1 MNDVLA
7 RVRAF
12 ATANGYF
19 LVVGAV
25 TIVTVIASIWL
36 AIPARRERALLDA
49 ENNKL
54 EALIK
59 SAGLWVTQ
67 FQPAS
72 SEESAIWQGTASE
85 IASLGV
91 KPSERLTI
99 AQILA
104 RRAEDAGYVGAHI
117 KFIPPGT
124 AANLPARQV
133 AGVSF
138 SPAGYAL
145 QITGSGSLT
154 TLSRFVAALP
164 PAVELQ
170 GISLA
175 GAADGGASTSITL
188 SVFEPAGGNVK

>member
-12 ATANGYF
+12 VKANGYS
-19 LVVGAV
+19 LVIGAV
-25 TIVTVIASIWL
+25 TLVTVVAAMWV
-36 AIPARRERALLDA
+36 AIPARRERAVLDA
-49 ENNKL
+49 ENTKL

-59 SAGLWVTQ
+59 SARLWVTQ

-72 SEESAIWQGTASE
+72 NEESAIWQTTASE
-85 IASLGV
+85 IAALGV

-99 AQILA
+99 AQIVA

-117 KFIPPGT
+117 KFVPPG
-124 AANLPARQV
+124 AGASLPARQV

-138 SPAGYAL
+138 NPAAYAL
-145 QITGSGSLT
+145 EITGSGSLT
-154 TLSRFVAALP
+154 TLNTFVGNLP

-170 GISLA
+170 AISLS
-175 GAADGGASTSITL
+175 GSSDGGASTSITL

>member
-1 MNDVLA
+1 MNDFLA

-12 ATANGYF
+12 GVANGYA
-19 LVVGAV
+19 LVISAV
-25 TIVTVIASIWL
+25 TIVTVIASAWV
-36 AIPARRERALLDA
+36 AIPARKERALLAA

-72 SEESAIWQGTASE
+72 NEESAIWQSTASE
-85 IASLGV
+85 IAALGV

-99 AQILA
+99 AQIVA

-117 KFIPPGT
+117 KFIPPG
-124 AANLPARQV
+124 AGANLPVRQV

-138 SPAGYAL
+138 NAAGYAL

-154 TLSRFVAALP
+154 TLNRFVESLP

-170 GISLA
+170 AISLA

>member
-12 ATANGYF
+12 VTANAYS

-25 TIVTVIASIWL
+25 TFVAVIASMWV
-36 AIPARRERALLDA
+36 AVPARRERAQLGA
-49 ENNKL
+49 ENDKL

-72 SEESAIWQGTASE
+72 NEESAIWQGTASE
-85 IASLGV
+85 IAALGV
-91 KPSERLTI
+91 NPSERLTI

-117 KFIPPGT
+117 KFIPPG
-124 AANLPARQV
+124 AGASLPARQV

-138 SPAGYAL
+138 NPAGYAL
-145 QITGSGSLT
+145 QITGLGNLT
-154 TLSRFVAALP
+154 TLNRFVGSLP

-170 GISLA
+170 GISLS
-175 GAADGGASTSITL
+175 GAAGGGASTSITL
-188 SVFEPAGGNVK
+188 SVFEPAGSNVK

>member
-1 MNDVLA
+1 MNDILA
-7 RVRAF
+7 RMRAVV
-12 ATANGYF
+12 TANAYS
-19 LVVGAV
+19 LVVCAV
-25 TIVTVIASIWL
+25 TLITVIASMWV
-36 AIPARRERALLDA
+36 AIPARRERAQLAA

-54 EALIK
+54 EALIR

-72 SEESAIWQGTASE
+72 NEESAVWQTTASE
-85 IASLGV
+85 LAALGV

-99 AQILA
+99 AQIVA

-117 KFIPPGT
+117 KFVAPGAGT
-124 AANLPARQV
+124 SLPARQV

-138 SPAGYAL
+138 NPAPYAL
-145 QITGSGSLT
+145 QITGSGNLT
-154 TLSRFVAALP
+154 TLSTFVGSLP

-170 GISLA
+170 AISLT
-175 GAADGGASTSITL
+175 GTADGGANTSITL